1 MESKAVSA
9 KGKKGLSILPFA
21 LCSWHLALLIPVGIV
36 KLDHSCIRLDL
47 FADFGGVTDDDDRGA
62 IRRHMALSYPLNL
75 FRGDRVDVV
84 AIDVQIVVRQ
94 IEHLNA
100 YQLVD

>member
-1 MESKAVSA
+1 MERQAVSA
-9 KGKKGLSILPFA
+9 KSQKGLSVPPFS
-21 LCSWHLALLIPVGIV
+21 LSSWLLALLIPVGIV
-36 KLDHSCIRLDL
+36 ELDHFCIRPDL

-62 IRRHMALSYPLNL
+62 IRRHMALGYSQNL
-75 FRGDRVDVV
+75 FRGDRVDVI
-84 AIDVQIVVRQ
+84 AIDVQVVVRQ